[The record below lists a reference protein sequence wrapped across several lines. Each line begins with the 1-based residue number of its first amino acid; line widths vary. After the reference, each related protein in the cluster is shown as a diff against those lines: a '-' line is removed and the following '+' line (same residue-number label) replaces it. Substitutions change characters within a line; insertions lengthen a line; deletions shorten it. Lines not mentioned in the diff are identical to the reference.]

1 MTLFSQTQAW
11 KTWKISYILHP
22 PPAQDRQSGPITDRI
37 KDTRAGLVRRMKNS
51 LLSLLMIARYVW
63 YLVCPMSVF
72 LGSRQTWRT
81 FQLVG
86 GETFDELYCQ
96 DTIFSSHGA
105 IQFKYLLKIVC
116 QGL

>member
-1 MTLFSQTQAW
+1 MTLFSETQTC
-11 KTWKISYILHP
+11 KIFYIIHP
-22 PPAQDRQSGPITDRI
+22 PSALDQQSGPITDGI
-37 KDTRAGLVRRMKNS
+37 KHTRDWTGQKDGEFS
-51 LLSLLMIARYVW
+51 PHDQQIC
-63 YLVCPMSVF
+63 LVCPMSVF
-72 LGSRQTWRT
+72 LGSTQSWRT

>member
-1 MTLFSQTQAW
+1 MFGMPYVS
-11 KTWKISYILHP
+11 IS
-22 PPAQDRQSGPITDRI
+22 
-37 KDTRAGLVRRMKNS
+37 
-51 LLSLLMIARYVW
+51 
-63 YLVCPMSVF
+63 F
-72 LGSRQTWRT
+72 LGSRQSWRT